1 MHGIRAQ
8 ENGMNRETPVICM
21 TADAVQGA
29 RERYLAEGFTDYISK
44 PIDSKEL
51 EMMLKKYLPPA
62 KVEGGGEA
70 APAGGEAAGAPDGLK
85 WLREAGVKTEDGMR
99 FCQGDEGLYRTILE
113 EYLQGAEAH
122 MANLRKYY
130 EAGDWKNYGIQ
141 VHTLK
146 STSRTIG
153 AESLSAMAAELEKAS
168 NREDEEVIRRMHGIM
183 MQEYLGFTGILARH
197 MPEVR
202 KEPKADGILE
212 FLPE

>member
-1 MHGIRAQ
+1 
-8 ENGMNRETPVICM
+8 
-21 TADAVQGA
+21 
-29 RERYLAEGFTDYISK
+29 
-44 PIDSKEL
+44 
-51 EMMLKKYLPPA
+51 
-62 KVEGGGEA
+62 
-70 APAGGEAAGAPDGLK
+70 
-85 WLREAGVKTEDGMR
+85 MR
-99 FCQGDEGLYRTILE
+99 FCQGDEALYRAILG
-113 EYLQGAEAH
+113 EYLQGAETH
-122 MANLRKYY
+122 MADLRKYY

-168 NREDEEVIRRMHGIM
+168 NREDEEFIRRTHGIM

-202 KEPKADGILE
+202 KEPEADGILE

>member
-1 MHGIRAQ
+1 MEQRENDHNRILLKDNPFYILRAMPTDRP
-8 ENGMNRETPVICM
+8 EELIGR
-21 TADAVQGA
+21 
-29 RERYLAEGFTDYISK
+29 AE
-44 PIDSKEL
+44 EL
-51 EMMLKKYLPPA
+51 ELLT
-62 KVEGGGEA
+62 
-70 APAGGEAAGAPDGLK
+70 
-85 WLREAGVKTEDGMR
+85 GVKTEDGMR